1 MFDTF
6 LQKVTTEIIDPIITV
21 IALAAFALF
30 VFGMVTFIRNADN
43 EEKRKTGQQHMI
55 WSIVGL
61 ALIFGA
67 AAIVNMLKRLIGT
80 E

>member
-1 MFDTF
+1 MFDSF
-6 LQKVTTEIIDPIITV
+6 IQKVTTEIIDPIITL

-30 VFGMVTFIRNADN
+30 VWGVVTFIRNADN
-43 EEKRKTGQQHMI
+43 EEKRSTGQQHMI
-55 WSIVGL
+55 WGIVGL

-67 AAIVNMLKRLIGT
+67 AAIVNWLKRLIGA

>member
-1 MFDTF
+1 MFDSF
-6 LQKVTTEIIDPIITV
+6 IQKVTTEIIDPIITL

-30 VFGMVTFIRNADN
+30 VWGVVTFIRNADN
-43 EEKRKTGQQHMI
+43 EEKRSTGQQHMI
-55 WSIVGL
+55 WGIVGL

-67 AAIVNMLKRLIGT
+67 AAIVNWLKRLIGV